1 MSSGRELFDQEG
13 NLTWYLANTALRLV
27 ARRSPFRARVQA

>member
-13 NLTWYLANTALRLV
+13 NLTWYLANIAPRMRV
-27 ARRSPFRARVQA
+27 RRRA